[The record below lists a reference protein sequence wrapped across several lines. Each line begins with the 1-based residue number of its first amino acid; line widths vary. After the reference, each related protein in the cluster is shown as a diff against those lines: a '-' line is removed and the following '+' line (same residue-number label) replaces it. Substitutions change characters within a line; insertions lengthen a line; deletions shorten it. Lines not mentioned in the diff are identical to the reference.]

1 MVLLVAEKLR
11 QTVAALKIPHN
22 SPTEGSSLTISIG
35 LSTITPK
42 AGSNCRD
49 LILAADK
56 GLYSAKNNGRNQVGV
71 G

>member
-1 MVLLVAEKLR
+1 MAEKLR
-11 QTVAALKIPHN
+11 MTVEALKIPHN

-35 LSTITPK
+35 LATVTPT
-42 AGSNCRD
+42 AGSNCRE

-56 GLYSAKNNGRNQVGV
+56 GLYLAKKNGRNQVGI